1 MSEETRHWLVAVV
14 SVLLA
19 TVAVVG
25 SSNRRPFADSF
36 LLPAVQPLH
45 LMLVFR
51 RRYLMK
57 TILIHGCLSGH
68 QPSSFLPRLDR
79 KRVRPSLVALP
90 LEHSTYFVYFFG
102 IKPAAECAGAAL
114 GCWRMVLALVGWS
127 GGQLRGRFLQIS
139 PAPPNHDCVGMSIP
153 FVYARAPLGE
163 FASSRVPGS
172 HSHHIC
178 RHRHVEET
186 EGSDGSCRGRC
197 RGCPPYCR

>member
-57 TILIHGCLSGH
+57 TLLIHGCLSGH
-68 QPSSFLPRLDR
+68 QPSSFLPRLGR
-79 KRVRPSLVALP
+79 KRVRLSLVALP
-90 LEHSTYFVYFFG
+90 LEYSTSLGYFLG

-114 GCWRMVLALVGWS
+114 DCWRMVLALVGWS
-127 GGQLRGRFLQIS
+127 GGQLRGAIS
-139 PAPPNHDCVGMSIP
+139 ADFPGPAKS
-153 FVYARAPLGE
+153 
-163 FASSRVPGS
+163 
-172 HSHHIC
+172 
-178 RHRHVEET
+178 
-186 EGSDGSCRGRC
+186 
-197 RGCPPYCR
+197 